1 MIQLDGAMGEGGG
14 QILRTSLGL
23 SMVTGMAFRIEN
35 IRANR
40 EKPGLLR
47 QHLTA
52 VLAAAEICSGKTEGA
67 ELRSTALTFEPGEV
81 RPGEYRFDIGS
92 AGSTTLVLQ
101 AILPG
106 LLATSAPTTVTL
118 EGGTHNPFAPPFDF
132 LQKAFLPIVRRMGG
146 RVELTLVRAGFA
158 PRGGGKLEVRVT
170 PGKLNPIELKHRG
183 PIVRQAFTAFTAAL
197 PAGIARREIEVGQ
210 RKLGWPADSFQ
221 HVTLPD
227 DQGPGNL
234 VSVEVETQDVTE
246 VFTGFGMRG
255 VRAEQVAEGVVRDV
269 KHYLSAD
276 VPVGECLADQLLV
289 PMALAGGGSYL
300 THAPSRHT
308 VTNIDVVKAFLAVG
322 VTVTEVARGRHLVEL
337 SQRLPQSR

>member
-23 SMVTGMAFRIEN
+23 SMVTGKPFRIEN

-52 VLAAAEICSGKTEGA
+52 VLAAAEICSAKTDGA
-67 ELRSTALTFEPGEV
+67 ELRSRMLTFEPREV
-81 RPGEYRFDIGS
+81 RPGAYHFDIGS

-106 LLATSAPTTVTL
+106 LLATTGPTTVTL

-132 LQKAFLPIVRRMGG
+132 LQKAFLPIVQRMGG
-146 RVELTLVRAGFA
+146 HVELNLIRAGFA

-170 PGKLNPIELKHRG
+170 PGQLKAIELKHRG
-183 PIVRQAFTAFTAAL
+183 PIVRQAFTAITAAL
-197 PAGIARREIEVGQ
+197 PADIAR
-210 RKLGWPADSFQ
+210 RKLGWPADSFR
-221 HVTLPD
+221 HVALPD

-234 VSVEVETQDVTE
+234 VSVEIETQDVTE

-255 VRAEQVAEGVVRDV
+255 RRAETVAEGVVRDV

-289 PMALAGGGSYL
+289 PMALAGGGTYL
-300 THAPSRHT
+300 TQAPSRHT
-308 VTNIDVVKAFLAVG
+308 VTNIDVVKAFLPVDVSA
-322 VTVTEVARGRHLVEL
+322 TEVARGQHLVEI
-337 SQRLPQSR
+337 SSAG